1 MNFLAKRRIKSS
13 CSSDGTNETKK
24 LRHRESKTT
33 EVSEEEGEDAIIQA
47 LDMASDVGKDIK
59 KILEKVSG
67 IETSVKKIESSI
79 AKLEKKTKKLEESQ
93 STTKRDIETLKG
105 RLDNMEK
112 KLSDSPAIPAVKL
125 KLDEQLAQMESLK
138 KKQDE

>member
-1 MNFLAKRRIKSS
+1 
-13 CSSDGTNETKK
+13 
-24 LRHRESKTT
+24 
-33 EVSEEEGEDAIIQA
+33 
-47 LDMASDVGKDIK
+47 MASDVGKDIK

-67 IETSVKKIESSI
+67 IETSVKKNGSSL
-79 AKLEKKTKKLEESQ
+79 AKLEKRTKKLEESQ
-93 STTKRDIETLKG
+93 ATTKRDIETLKG